1 MNLKYMGEGELMEL
15 LKAIF
20 SLAKSFR
27 IWEARKMF
35 PLVCL
40 WLKIKPHL
48 QGLGA
53 QDEQQEHILAIINLI
68 GSYRDT
74 HRAEFEEI
82 LDSIFWVAQ
91 NKKADISQIIKS
103 FV

>member
-1 MNLKYMGEGELMEL
+1 MNLKDMSEGELMEL

-20 SLAKSFR
+20 SLASSFK
-27 IWEARKMF
+27 IWEVTKIF

-53 QDEQQEHILAIINLI
+53 QDEQHEHILAIINLI

-74 HRAEFEEI
+74 HRADFEEV
-82 LDSIFWVAQ
+82 LDSIFFVAK
-91 NKKADISQIIKS
+91 NKKQIYLKS
-103 FV
+103 